1 MPFKMAGL
9 ASFCS
14 AVWPKI
20 SRSSTHLALSLRI
33 ILSRLQVPVS
43 ISQIKQIAGR
53 AGRRNSIYPKGYATT
68 LQAADLPRV
77 KAAVDAPM
85 SALGTQA
92 AGLFPEF
99 QHLELLGGQVGAD
112 PLDLFL
118 ILEATRVVRG
128 AQV

>member
-1 MPFKMAGL
+1 MPVSEVQQFSKQ
-9 ASFCS
+9 S
-14 AVWPKI
+14 
-20 SRSSTHLALSLRI
+20 HQLALSLR
-33 ILSRLQVPVS
+33 LTFWGLQVPVS

-85 SALGTQA
+85 SALGTQD

-99 QHLELLGGQVGAD
+99 QHLELLGGQVGAQ
-112 PLDLFL
+112 PPGLFHV
-118 ILEATRVVRG
+118 LEATFQWPEALG
-128 AQV
+128 S

>member
-1 MPFKMAGL
+1 MLKLTFW
-9 ASFCS
+9 C
-14 AVWPKI
+14 
-20 SRSSTHLALSLRI
+20 
-33 ILSRLQVPVS
+33 LQVPVS

-99 QHLELLGGQVGAD
+99 QHLELLGGQVGAH
-112 PLDLFL
+112 PLGF
-118 ILEATRVVRG
+118 ILL
-128 AQV
+128 

>member
-1 MPFKMAGL
+1 M
-9 ASFCS
+9 
-14 AVWPKI
+14 
-20 SRSSTHLALSLRI
+20 ALSL
-33 ILSRLQVPVS
+33 SKCLQVPVS

-112 PLDLFL
+112 PLDSFSFLRQQLWSEALKSETVGLFSGTQH
-118 ILEATRVVRG
+118 LELL
-128 AQV
+128 